1 MTDEAIRLGIADRL
15 EQAMRGGW
23 GSVRIFETDE
33 QAQLAIDILR
43 AIPQEPVAPT
53 IIRELAQFFLDEL
66 ELDRAG
72 TEDWVAQGDLE
83 VETFIAEAKRLCAGD
98 TKSDGARSPH
108 IPDTQEEAN
117 ERGDIEGTGGRSYY
131 RPSDTPFA
139 DEALRQLDA
148 DLAPLRSTSEP
159 IAQGQR
165 EAIARII
172 DPTGFDPDNLAFEP
186 FWIDQW
192 KRRALAKA
200 DAILAALAPSAQEGE
215 TSPRTPKVRTS
226 HHRNKEEAARLQA
239 LVNERLEASPHPRP
253 MRGGGE

>member
-165 EAIARII
+165 KTIWQPIETAPKDGTEVVLYGACYPEHSQSRYAKDANVGWFSGGEWKTRVYGETCDATHWMPLLPAPVANGHIAR
-172 DPTGFDPDNLAFEP
+172 E
-186 FWIDQW
+186 
-192 KRRALAKA
+192 AL
-200 DAILAALAPSAQEGE
+200 L
-215 TSPRTPKVRTS
+215 RVR
-226 HHRNKEEAARLQA
+226 
-239 LVNERLEASPHPRP
+239 V
-253 MRGGGE
+253 GGSGT